1 MYEPQRLFRAAARSA
16 LLSRPDCMSA
26 VQASMLKSA
35 FSRSLQ
41 RAQDSS
47 RLCPAAGSRERVR
60 RLSNNER
67 IFPSQKEEESVL
79 KAPQEGGIVLLELL
93 LKPSRSF
100 KDTTCQINERKQRN
114 WVISGISVVQ
124 WQAGLSSLPTAPN
137 LRD

>member
-60 RLSNNER
+60 MLRNKER
-67 IFPSQKEEESVL
+67 ILPSQKEEESVL
-79 KAPQEGGIVLLELL
+79 KAPRKGELYSPESQ
-93 LKPSRSF
+93 LKFKNPAGASRT
-100 KDTTCQINERKQRN
+100 TTCQINERKQRN
-114 WVISGISVVQ
+114 WVISGIGVVQ
-124 WQAGLSSLPTAPN
+124 WQAWSFQLANGP
-137 LRD
+137 